1 MSGSHTVPI
10 LKVLFAVLVWGAS
23 FIATKIALREV
34 SPATVIWSRFAIGLL
49 IMSFAVAY
57 RKEFARVPLR
67 ELAYFSLLGFLGVA
81 FHQWLQSTGLVTAQ
95 ATTTAWIITTTPVFI
110 AILGWFVLRERL
122 GWMQVSGILLAA
134 LGVLL
139 IVSKG
144 DWKLVLQGN
153 FGTFGDFL
161 VAASAANWAVF
172 SVLSRRSLKEYP
184 ASLLLFYVMLTGW
197 ILLNILFVR
206 AKGYKEFELL
216 TVRGWFAI
224 GFLGVFCSGIAYVFW
239 YDALKSLPASQ
250 VGAFLYLE
258 PLITMV
264 VAAVMLKEQLL
275 LPMFIGGA
283 VIVLGV
289 WMVNRPKPASKV
301 KP

>member
-1 MSGSHTVPI
+1 MV
-10 LKVLFAVLVWGAS
+10 VWGAS

-34 SPATVIWSRFAIGLL
+34 SPATVIWCRFAIGLL

-57 RKEFARVPLR
+57 RKEFAMVPWK

-134 LGVLL
+134 IGVLL
-139 IVSKG
+139 VVSKG
-144 DWKLVLQGN
+144 DLRSILQGN

-184 ASLLLFYVMLTGW
+184 AALLMFYVMLTGW
-197 ILLNILFVR
+197 ILLNILFFQ
-206 AKGYKEFELL
+206 AGGYREIVLL
-216 TVRGWFAI
+216 TFRGWIAI
-224 GFLGVFCSGIAYVFW
+224 GFLGVFCSGIAYIFW

-258 PLITMV
+258 PLITMI
-264 VAAVMLKEQLL
+264 VAAMVLKEQLL
-275 LPMFIGGA
+275 LPMFIGGSI
-283 VIVLGV
+283 IVAGV
-289 WMVNRPKPASKV
+289 WMVARPKPISKV